1 MRRFFSRVPSQRL
14 RTGVRA
20 GLVSAAATAGAI
32 TGFGVRHND
41 WFGPFTSLGAEVM
54 RGFGV
59 VDPPTFVSPV
69 TGVATHVAWM
79 VLWGIAFAALA
90 HRRAPVV
97 TILLAMVVGL
107 AAALAARSMVPAA
120 MGAVSFAT
128 LPAAQAVLC
137 VALMTAGLWTGRA
150 LASAD

>member
-1 MRRFFSRVPSQRL
+1 LRRFLSRVPSQRL

-41 WFGPFTSLGAEVM
+41 WLGPFTSLGAQVI

-59 VDPPTFVSPV
+59 SNPPTFISPV

-79 VLWGIAFAALA
+79 VFWGIAFAALA
-90 HRRAPVV
+90 HRRAPVITV
-97 TILLAMVVGL
+97 VLAMVVGL
-107 AAALAARSMVPAA
+107 VAALAARSMVPAA
-120 MGAVSFAT
+120 MGAVSFAA

-137 VALMTAGLWTGRA
+137 VALMTVGLWTGRA

>member
-1 MRRFFSRVPSQRL
+1 MRRFLSRVPLQRL

-41 WFGPFTSLGAEVM
+41 WLGAFRSLGAQVM
-54 RGFGV
+54 ASLGV
-59 VDPPTFVSPV
+59 VDPPTFISPV

-79 VLWGIAFAALA
+79 VFWGVAFAALA
-90 HRRAPVV
+90 HRRAPAITV
-97 TILLAMVVGL
+97 LLAMVIGL
-107 AAALAARSMVPAA
+107 VAALAARSMIPAA
-120 MGAVSFAT
+120 MGAVSFAA